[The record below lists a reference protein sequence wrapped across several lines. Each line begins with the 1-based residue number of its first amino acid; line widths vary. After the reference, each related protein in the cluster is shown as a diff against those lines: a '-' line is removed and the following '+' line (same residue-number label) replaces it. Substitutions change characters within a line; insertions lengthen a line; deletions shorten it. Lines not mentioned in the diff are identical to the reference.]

1 MNKELT
7 EQAITAEFFKQM
19 NNKLN
24 EAFESS
30 LVRDFLMNSQ
40 IVAKKNKE
48 DYQIA
53 FIFDGGFYGMYN
65 FHSNGQLYKAS
76 NAVPLGTVKNNDIYQ
91 HKILGADELKKVI
104 KKTDEPN
111 IEYLIEHTKNIT
123 GLGAL
128 VFVKFPLKR
137 PYYDPK
143 EIPTLTLLIEKSGII
158 KILQMLKKSEDRK
171 EDKKFKPVE
180 WTEKD
185 IKIAEHKQMFE
196 RIRNY
201 YKEYKKEFG
210 DKLALEMTETV
221 QKLSNVEN
229 FQVAM
234 RREYGSISKGNIQAY
249 LYAFLLDQQDTF
261 GFVRWMKNNKQL
273 VALYNHFHPGKEIE

>member
-7 EQAITAEFFKQM
+7 EQAITAELFKQM

-30 LVRDFLMNSQ
+30 LVRDFLMKSQ
-40 IVAKKNKE
+40 QVAKERKT
-48 DYQIA
+48 DMQIA
-53 FIFDGGFYGMYN
+53 FLWRGKLMRMYILGE
-65 FHSNGQLYKAS
+65 NGKLYKGGYS
-76 NAVPLGTVKNNDIYQ
+76 VPLGSVKNDSIYQ
-91 HKILGADELKKVI
+91 KQILGWHELGKIL
-104 KKTDEPN
+104 KTDKPN
-111 IEYLIEHTKNIT
+111 TELLVSITAKKRVAALVLIEDNTHS
-123 GLGAL
+123 A
-128 VFVKFPLKR
+128 
-137 PYYDPK
+137 PYYDKK
-143 EIPTLTLLIEKSGII
+143 ELPVYTLLIEEKGCQEIISMVQKS
-158 KILQMLKKSEDRK
+158 K
-171 EDKKFKPVE
+171 ERQEQKKFKPMP
-180 WTEKD
+180 WTEKN
-185 IKIAEHKQMFE
+185 IKLAEHKQIFE